1 MISLLLGI
9 VPMVSVFVIPV
20 YAKQFNIAP
29 LSYSRILSPLSNLR
43 MANHTGESL
52 VESLGS
58 PQALMETAINE
69 AKKPGKVD
77 RMVKGC
83 DLFETDKTL
92 EEVREQVECAQRIL
106 ADENE

>member
-1 MISLLLGI
+1 MISLLLGK

-29 LSYSRILSPLSNLR
+29 LSNSRILSPLSNLR

-58 PQALMETAINE
+58 PQALMEASINE
-69 AKKPGKVD
+69 AKKPGKAD
-77 RMVKGC
+77 RMVKEC

-92 EEVREQVECAQRIL
+92 EVREQVECAHRIL